1 MEQGTNV
8 IKCSVKNSCDPSM
21 KKLRWGRAGSRRET
35 VPVKGPDKRPEL
47 EKY

>member
-1 MEQGTNV
+1 M
-8 IKCSVKNSCDPSM
+8 IKCSVKNSSGPSM
-21 KKLRWGRAGSRRET
+21 KDLRWGRAGSRRGT